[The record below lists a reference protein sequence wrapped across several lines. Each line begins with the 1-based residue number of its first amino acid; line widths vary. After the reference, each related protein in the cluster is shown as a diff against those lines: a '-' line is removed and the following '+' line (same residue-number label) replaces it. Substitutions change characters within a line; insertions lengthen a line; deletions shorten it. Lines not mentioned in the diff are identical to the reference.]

1 VPLRVGYGMSEILC
15 ITVNKSESRDKLGS
29 VGTPTKDVEVQ
40 LVDDEV
46 CVKGPNLMLGYW
58 HEAPQSGWFRTGD
71 LATCDADGFYWF
83 KGRKK
88 LLIVREG
95 YNVSPIWVEEVLQ
108 KHPAIEQAAVV
119 GQHDSS
125 EGEVPI
131 AFVTLRRDV
140 AEKAIQEF
148 IRSFLKPWE
157 MPVRIIILEQMPF
170 IQGRKIDRQA
180 LRKYLE

>member
-1 VPLRVGYGMSEILC
+1 MI
-15 ITVNKSESRDKLGS
+15 I
-29 VGTPTKDVEVQ
+29 
-40 LVDDEV
+40 
-46 CVKGPNLMLGYW
+46 
-58 HEAPQSGWFRTGD
+58 
-71 LATCDADGFYWF
+71 
-83 KGRKK
+83 
-88 LLIVREG
+88 REG

-119 GQHDSS
+119 GQPDSS

-131 AFVTLRRDV
+131 AFVTLKREV
-140 AEKAIQEF
+140 AERAIQDF